1 MGGPFVLGGLAS
13 RPAPPLGAFW
23 RTVAHG
29 NILIGR
35 DVPLCARMAPALDL
49 SQKHPQIFWR
59 ILAHRSSANWE
70 CCSPSGP
77 GTISRL
83 RDSRAYSSAHV
94 FPTFF
99 NRNTFW
105 RKCLNIIPD
114 RRVSG
119 NACVSCISSHLSL
132 CVASTN
138 ILAHLVFPKD
148 FNDSLHVVF
157 SAGFGRLLHFRCF
170 LVGGFPL

>member
-1 MGGPFVLGGLAS
+1 MSSGGWPPDL
-13 RPAPPLGAFW
+13 PPPLGAFW

-77 GTISRL
+77 GTISPL
-83 RDSRAYSSAHV
+83 RDSGAYSGAHV
-94 FPTFF
+94 FPTFS
-99 NRNTFW
+99 NRNMFW
-105 RKCLNIIPD
+105 RKCLSIIPD
-114 RRVSG
+114 KGVSG
-119 NACVSCISSHLSL
+119 NACVSCISWHLSL

-148 FNDSLHVVF
+148 FIDS
-157 SAGFGRLLHFRCF
+157 
-170 LVGGFPL
+170 